1 MYRTHTCGELRK
13 KDVKKSVRLTGW
25 NQSRRDH
32 GGIIFIDVR
41 DRYGLTQIVFDPK
54 HKKDVHTSAEHLR
67 REDVIAISGTVR
79 LRGKGLENLKLETGE
94 IEILVDELT
103 ILNKAETPPIEIDDR
118 IEVSEDI
125 SLKYRYLEL
134 RKPRLARNIRV
145 RSEAVKIVRDYFHS
159 NGFLEIETPI
169 LAKSTPEGARDYLVP
184 SRVHP
189 GNFYALPQSPQLF
202 KQLCMIAG
210 LDRYFQIARCFR
222 DEDLRADRQPE
233 FTQIDVEMSFIDEED
248 IHRLM
253 EGMVKE
259 IWKKVLGID
268 LKTPFRRMLYSEAMA
283 KYGSDKRDLRFGL
296 ELVDVTDIVKASG
309 FQVFTK
315 NIAQGGVVKA
325 INAKKAGLSRNDIDG
340 LISFVQAHGA
350 KGMAW
355 MKATEKGLESS
366 VVKYFSED
374 IQKELKKAL
383 QAKPEDLLLFV
394 SDVKESVVHAA
405 LGALRLELGK
415 QLNLIRKGYEF
426 VWVTDFPFL
435 EYKEDEGRYE
445 AMHHPFTSPKPEDLS
460 LLESEPR
467 KVRARAYD
475 LALNGVELG
484 GGSIRIHDSAVQKR
498 VFNVLGITDK
508 EAEEK
513 FGFLL
518 SALKYGAP
526 PHGGIAFG
534 VDRLAAMLCGE
545 ESIREVIAF
554 PKNKAAQSLMEG
566 SPSPVS
572 EAQLKELGIR
582 LDHIKGKGGSRAIVS
597 QTESAKHDAEM
608 EIYRNMGEI
617 ERLQAE
623 KTALET
629 KGEMEHLK
637 SKVERMKENERNR
650 QKDV

>member
-1 MYRTHTCGELRK
+1 
-13 KDVKKSVRLTGW
+13 
-25 NQSRRDH
+25 
-32 GGIIFIDVR
+32 
-41 DRYGLTQIVFDPK
+41 
-54 HKKDVHTSAEHLR
+54 
-67 REDVIAISGTVR
+67 
-79 LRGKGLENLKLETGE
+79 
-94 IEILVDELT
+94 
-103 ILNKAETPPIEIDDR
+103 
-118 IEVSEDI
+118 
-125 SLKYRYLEL
+125 
-134 RKPRLARNIRV
+134 
-145 RSEAVKIVRDYFHS
+145 
-159 NGFLEIETPI
+159 
-169 LAKSTPEGARDYLVP
+169 
-184 SRVHP
+184 
-189 GNFYALPQSPQLF
+189 
-202 KQLCMIAG
+202 
-210 LDRYFQIARCFR
+210 
-222 DEDLRADRQPE
+222 
-233 FTQIDVEMSFIDEED
+233 
-248 IHRLM
+248 
-253 EGMVKE
+253 
-259 IWKKVLGID
+259 
-268 LKTPFRRMLYSEAMA
+268 
-283 KYGSDKRDLRFGL
+283 
-296 ELVDVTDIVKASG
+296 
-309 FQVFTK
+309 
-315 NIAQGGVVKA
+315 
-325 INAKKAGLSRNDIDG
+325 
-340 LISFVQAHGA
+340 
-350 KGMAW
+350 
-355 MKATEKGLESS
+355 
-366 VVKYFSED
+366 
-374 IQKELKKAL
+374 
-383 QAKPEDLLLFV
+383 
-394 SDVKESVVHAA
+394 
-405 LGALRLELGK
+405 
-415 QLNLIRKGYEF
+415 
-426 VWVTDFPFL
+426 
-435 EYKEDEGRYE
+435 
-445 AMHHPFTSPKPEDLS
+445 MHHPFTSPKPEDLS